1 MIPKKD
7 ENSNII
13 LQEEKFTKHK
23 LMTND
28 LILKLRDVNYVKY
41 SEMVLG
47 CGSYLKFSHQE
58 HIETKDTRERLKDAD
73 FCKFRFCPM
82 CSWRRNININREL
95 LVALSQIER
104 YKRVSYLFLTLTV
117 RNPSTEDLK
126 ATVKQMNQSF
136 KRMSETKAYKKSII
150 GHFKALEIV
159 GDKTLD
165 GEVHPHFHILMI
177 VNSSYFTSRYYLSQA
192 RWTEMWKKA
201 LRVEYTPVVDIR
213 KVKAKNNQLSALQSA
228 IYETVKYSVKH
239 TELTSK
245 SDEDFRN
252 IIEQTHRMRF
262 FSTGGILKRA
272 INFVK
277 CDDDLINL
285 NEEQEASWVEIGE
298 FLYKWEAGNYLL
310 SEL

>member
-7 ENSNII
+7 ENSNI

-28 LILKLRDVNYVKY
+28 LILKLKDVNYIKY
-41 SEMVLG
+41 SERVLS

-58 HIETKDTRERLKDAD
+58 HIETKDTRDRLKGAD
-73 FCKFRFCPM
+73 FCKFRFCPV

-95 LVALSQIER
+95 LVALSQIET
-104 YKRVSYLFLTLTV
+104 YKSVSYLFLTLTV
-117 RNPSTEDLK
+117 RNPSVEDLK
-126 ATVKQMNQSF
+126 ATVKHINQSF
-136 KRMSETKAYKKSII
+136 KRMSETKAYKNSII

-159 GDKTLD
+159 GDKTPD
-165 GEVHPHFHILMI
+165 GEVHPHIHILLI
-177 VNSSYFTSRYYLSQA
+177 VNSSYFQGKYYLSQA
-192 RWTEMWKKA
+192 KWTEMWKKA
-201 LRVEYTPVVDIR
+201 LRVEYTPIVDIR
-213 KVKAKNNQLSALQSA
+213 RVKAKNKQLSALQSA

-245 SDEDFRN
+245 SDADFRT

-285 NEEQEASWVEIGE
+285 NAEQEASWVEIKE
-298 FLYKWEAGNYLL
+298 FLYKWENGDYYL